1 MKTKINNFVQ
11 NGIFADNSLINIS
24 CNSLNGRISD
34 EYLPNGIWLLVD
46 QAGFDYIGNSKI
58 RSNCIFETNYAVI
71 IQGVQND
78 TVDVT
83 QNIFTNNF
91 MYNYHE
97 IGLYV
102 IGHGMQSGPGNSFVS
117 NNNGNG
123 YSTDIHTSNANVR
136 SIYDYGIKATESNFG
151 YGVQID
157 SLDILHSTASCGTQ
171 ISDYPGNAGNEA
183 QMTNTFTLCLP
194 VELDS
199 NNVYEGWSEGRFELK
214 TQVTQNL
221 SGLSNAEADQEANFL
236 LGVTTLNNNPIKFN
250 EAYALLNPLTNLSDF
265 GRTALQL
272 KNAIHQKDFLL
283 AKNLLSSFNPT
294 NLELQEWKLVHQ
306 RLVNHLI
313 EPVSYSEIE
322 AWDQTALQLE
332 RSVLI
337 QQYYIHALH
346 QTRPLAI
353 AQIPILAKAEK
364 GIRTVLSNEPQI
376 AVYPNPVGEELN
388 LLINCKDQNP
398 LLIQINNITGELVYQ
413 QSSMVSSGI
422 LKINLAS
429 LNPGLYLVNLS
440 DAEGNMK
447 AVKFVKQ

>member
-1 MKTKINNFVQ
+1 
-11 NGIFADNSLINIS
+11 
-24 CNSLNGRISD
+24 
-34 EYLPNGIWLLVD
+34 
-46 QAGFDYIGNSKI
+46 
-58 RSNCIFETNYAVI
+58 
-71 IQGVQND
+71 
-78 TVDVT
+78 
-83 QNIFTNNF
+83 
-91 MYNYHE
+91 
-97 IGLYV
+97 
-102 IGHGMQSGPGNSFVS
+102 
-117 NNNGNG
+117 
-123 YSTDIHTSNANVR
+123 
-136 SIYDYGIKATESNFG
+136 
-151 YGVQID
+151 
-157 SLDILHSTASCGTQ
+157 
-171 ISDYPGNAGNEA
+171 
-183 QMTNTFTLCLP
+183 
-194 VELDS
+194 
-199 NNVYEGWSEGRFELK
+199 
-214 TQVTQNL
+214 
-221 SGLSNAEADQEANFL
+221 
-236 LGVTTLNNNPIKFN
+236 
-250 EAYALLNPLTNLSDF
+250 
-265 GRTALQL
+265 
-272 KNAIHQKDFLL
+272 
-283 AKNLLSSFNPT
+283 
-294 NLELQEWKLVHQ
+294 
-306 RLVNHLI
+306 LVNHLI